1 MRYRKTTSP
10 VKLAITVVF
19 LAAFGF
25 GWQMGKSLA
34 QRNDVAEH
42 DPALK
47 EARKVSADLTDKVR
61 GLLMKELE
69 KGGYEGAVD
78 VCANVAQN
86 ITREFNQQTGH
97 QVRRVSLGYRNLNDQ
112 PDDYERRLLEN
123 FDRQNRQK
131 KLEGEH
137 YEIVSENGRQYLRY
151 LKPVVAGKMCLNC
164 HGQLDEVPPRVRA
177 ILQRHYPED
186 KATGYHEGD
195 VRGAISVKIDLTAKA
210 EKR

>member
-1 MRYRKTTSP
+1 MRYRKTSSSI
-10 VKLAITVVF
+10 KLAIIFVF
-19 LAAFGF
+19 IAAF
-25 GWQMGKSLA
+25 SLSWTAEKFAA
-34 QRNDVAEH
+34 QQNDRTKIE
-42 DPALK
+42 PALK
-47 EARKVSADLTDKVR
+47 EARKVTADLTDKVR
-61 GLLMKELE
+61 SLLMKELE

-137 YEIVSENGRQYLRY
+137 YEIVSENGRDYLRY
-151 LKPVVAGKMCLNC
+151 MKPVVAGKMCLNC
-164 HGQLDEVPPRVRA
+164 HGQPDEIPPRVRA
-177 ILQRHYPED
+177 ILQRHYPDD

-195 VRGAISVKIDLTAKA
+195 VRGAISVKIDLTVKA
-210 EKR
+210 GKQ